1 MSHLSIHASRSDGCL
16 HTQPQDPLA
25 LLPTPHTS
33 CLFHH
38 LYWQLRLPIL
48 TVTAIGT
55 AIPGRE
61 GEGLWGFQMGS
72 GKGHSQSAPSHVR
85 PSLATSGSRDLARSH
100 SARHESW
107 GSDGGGSE
115 SPSLKAL
122 LHQNG
127 LDSRGCSSGTEW
139 PSARQLRGAKVNS
152 AALGRGWGGARTH
165 QPRTS
170 ASW

>member
-1 MSHLSIHASRSDGCL
+1 MSSYTAPGPPCPPSHATYFLPLPSPLLATSASHFDCDCD
-16 HTQPQDPLA
+16 QDCNP
-25 LLPTPHTS
+25 
-33 CLFHH
+33 
-38 LYWQLRLPIL
+38 RE
-48 TVTAIGT
+48 G
-55 AIPGRE
+55 GRE

-72 GKGHSQSAPSHVR
+72 GKWHSQSAPSHVR